1 VEVVVGVVAEGV
13 EVEISKAVD
22 VGVADDVVEN
32 WNYRYAPRQNHRD
45 QNWIIFFILFLSNSR
60 ILDMLHPV

>member
-22 VGVADDVVEN
+22 VGVADDVVETGITDMHPDKTIVI
-32 WNYRYAPRQNHRD
+32 R
-45 QNWIIFFILFLSNSR
+45 NWIIFFILFLSNSR